1 MTPTLLGR
9 WQTRLLLFLTVGL
22 VLTLPFG
29 LGWIGPG
36 GAVFFAIL
44 FYLLGLG
51 LGWDVLYIYIQTF
64 RWDQDW
70 PAAYQWLAAFWEG
83 WVMVLLFEVMAIPL
97 PGVNPAQGDFA
108 LGWFLLHYTV
118 VWLGIFVASQSLMR
132 LIFPHWRF
140 RGGQWL

>member
-9 WQTRLLLFLTVGL
+9 WQTRILLFLTVGL
-22 VLTLPFG
+22 LLTLPFG

-36 GAVFFAIL
+36 GTAFFAIL

-51 LGWDVLYIYIQTF
+51 LGWDVLYIYLQKF

-70 PAAYQWLAAFWEG
+70 PAAYQWLAALWEG
-83 WVMVLLFEVMAIPL
+83 LVIVLLFEAMAISL
-97 PGVNPAQGDFA
+97 PGVDAEAFQ
-108 LGWFLLHYTV
+108 LGWFLLHYMV
-118 VWLGIFVASQSLMR
+118 VWVGIFLASQSLMR
-132 LIFPHWRF
+132 LLFLHWRF